1 MFTKLG
7 LESGRYLQD
16 VRLAALDLNISK
28 GEGCL
33 PLNVQK
39 KGSTLS
45 LYTGRTVLNPV
56 RDCGLRITTCLSSLA
71 VFLKSFS
78 PSFFCFL

>member
-1 MFTKLG
+1 MFPKSSRVSVSVSVFTKLG

-16 VRLAALDLNISK
+16 VRLAALDLNIGK

-39 KGSTLS
+39 KGSTFSLS

-56 RDCGLRITTCLSSLA
+56 RDCGLRITT
-71 VFLKSFS
+71 
-78 PSFFCFL
+78 

>member
-1 MFTKLG
+1 MFPKSSRVSVSVFTKLG
-7 LESGRYLQD
+7 LKSGRYLQD
-16 VRLAALDLNISK
+16 VRLAALDLNIGK

-45 LYTGRTVLNPV
+45 LSLYKCRTVLNPV
-56 RDCGLRITTCLSSLA
+56 RDCGLRITT
-71 VFLKSFS
+71 
-78 PSFFCFL
+78 